1 MKVRVCH
8 YPPGASKW
16 NPIEHRLF
24 AHISANWAAQ
34 PLESYETMLKF
45 IRATRTD
52 TGMEVR
58 ARISRKKYQKGIR
71 VSDRQMEQIHLKQ
84 ARVNPEWNYIIE
96 PAKW

>member
-1 MKVRVCH
+1 MR
-8 YPPGASKW
+8 
-16 NPIEHRLF
+16 
-24 AHISANWAAQ
+24 
-34 PLESYETMLKF
+34 KF
-45 IRATRTD
+45 IRTTRTD

-58 ARISRKKYQKGIR
+58 VLISRNKYQKGIR

>member
-1 MKVRVCH
+1 MR
-8 YPPGASKW
+8 
-16 NPIEHRLF
+16 
-24 AHISANWAAQ
+24 
-34 PLESYETMLKF
+34 KF
-45 IRATRTD
+45 IRTSRTD

-58 ARISRKKYQKGIR
+58 VRISRNKYQKGIR